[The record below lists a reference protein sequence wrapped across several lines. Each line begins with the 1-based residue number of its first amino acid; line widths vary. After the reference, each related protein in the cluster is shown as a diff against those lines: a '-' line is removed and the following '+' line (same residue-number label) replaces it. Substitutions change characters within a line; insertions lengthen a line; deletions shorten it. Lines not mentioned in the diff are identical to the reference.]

1 MASGPIMK
9 KAGSDEAS
17 PESVTSESGS
27 EERLPPGSNSIKE
40 NGGDTSIRS
49 NSNGGDRFEY
59 SGWVYHLGVNSIGH
73 EYCHFRFLLIR
84 GKYVEMY
91 KRDPSENPGMAE
103 VPCQVFYCK
112 AWPGLWNKR
121 LLWLRPDV
129 CCYAT
134 SYGRSFSLTAIKKP
148 IRRGV
153 IGHTLMVEE
162 LGRRKVNHGDVYVLR
177 FSNRLDETKKGELLI
192 LNKSFDCCKIA
203 CATAGDARKWMEAFD
218 HAKQQGIDVL
228 PFCKEW
234 AVGQHWLSDIMN
246 YVVEYE
252 LSRGVSVRNKLNMED
267 EINLEGHRPRV
278 RRYAHGLKKL
288 VKIGQGPEML
298 LRKASS
304 LGDRR
309 LDAYFDAD
317 GGDVVQAHEWRCVR
331 TINGVRIFEDVASS
345 KSGKGILVK
354 AVGVVD
360 ASADTVFEEVL
371 STDRHRRYEWD
382 TLTGDLELVDYVN
395 GHYDVVYGTFDPRY
409 LTWWKTKRDFVFSR
423 QWFRGQDGTY
433 TILQFP
439 SVHKKQPPRSGY
451 TRTKINPS
459 TWEISNLSTSSSLN
473 TGRCLVTQTLEI
485 NLKGWFKWRN
495 KSSQKFEKTV
505 PYALLSQVSGLKEY
519 VGANPA
525 ITSESSTTII
535 QSKVSDLSGSNSEFE
550 DAEAADEFYDAIGD
564 DSSSDDEDSDNEI
577 EVNKDKKIKLKNISW
592 AIAGLTLKRAS
603 AQESNVLNSS
613 VPPVNL
619 DSSQFHG
626 SMRRAKDENDK
637 NCWSTPDGSG
647 FMIRGKTYLKDS
659 MKVKGGEPLLKLI
672 AVDWF
677 KVEDCVT
684 KVALH
689 PKSLVQ
695 SDAGKKLPF
704 ILVINLEVPAKPNYS
719 LVLYYAADRPV
730 NKKSLL
736 GKFIDGTDMF
746 RDSRFKL
753 IPSIA
758 EGYWMV
764 KRAVGT
770 KACLL
775 GKAVTC
781 NYLRQDNFLEIDVDI
796 GSSSVARGVISLVLG
811 YVTSI
816 VVDLAI
822 VIEAREEAELPEYIL
837 GTVRLNRVELDSA
850 VALEV

>member
-1 MASGPIMK
+1 MASGPLTNK
-9 KAGSDEAS
+9 VDSKGASQETLGVAS
-17 PESVTSESGS
+17 PEKLSPSCE
-27 EERLPPGSNSIKE
+27 E
-40 NGGDTSIRS
+40 NGGSTSIRS
-49 NSNGGDRFEY
+49 NTDGSERLEF

-91 KRDPSENPGMAE
+91 KRDPHENPG
-103 VPCQVFYCK
+103 
-112 AWPGLWNKR
+112 
-121 LLWLRPDV
+121 
-129 CCYAT
+129 
-134 SYGRSFSLTAIKKP
+134 IKP

-153 IGHTLMVEE
+153 VGHTLMVEE

-177 FSNRLDETKKGELLI
+177 FYNRLDETKKGE
-192 LNKSFDCCKIA
+192 IA

-218 HAKQQGIDVL
+218 HAKQQ
-228 PFCKEW
+228 
-234 AVGQHWLSDIMN
+234 
-246 YVVEYE
+246 VEYE
-252 LSRGVSVRNKLNMED
+252 LSRGGGVRNKLNMED
-267 EINLEGHRPRV
+267 EIDLEGHRPRV
-278 RRYAHGLKKL
+278 RRYAHGLKRL

-304 LGDRR
+304 LGAENR
-309 LDAYFDAD
+309 LEAYFDAE
-317 GGDVVQAHEWRCVR
+317 GGDVVEAHEWRCVR
-331 TINGVRIFEDVASS
+331 TVNGVRIFEDVASS
-345 KSGKGILVK
+345 KNGKGILVK
-354 AVGVVD
+354 AVGVVE

-382 TLTGDLELVDYVN
+382 SLTGDLELIDSLN
-395 GHYDVVYGTFDPRY
+395 GHYDVVYGIFDPRY
-409 LTWWKTKRDFVFSR
+409 LTWWKSKRDFVFSR

-433 TILQFP
+433 TILQVP
-439 SVHKKQPPRSGY
+439 SVHKKRPPRSGY
-451 TRTKINPS
+451 ARTKINPS
-459 TWEISNLSTSSSLN
+459 TWEISNLSTSSSSN
-473 TGRCLVTQTLEI
+473 SARCLVTQTIEI

-495 KSSQKFEKTV
+495 KNSQEFEKTV

-519 VGANPA
+519 IEASPA
-525 ITSESSTTII
+525 IKSESSTSIL
-535 QSKVSDLSGSNSEFE
+535 QSKGSDLSGPLSEFE
-550 DAEAADEFYDAIGD
+550 DSETVDEFYDAIAD
-564 DSSSDDEDSDNEI
+564 DSSSSDDDSDSEI
-577 EVNKDKKIKLKNISW
+577 EVNKTKKIKLKNVSW
-592 AIAGLTLKRAS
+592 AIASLALKRAS
-603 AQESNVLNSS
+603 ELEPNELNSS
-613 VPPVNL
+613 VSPVSL
-619 DSSQFHG
+619 DPNQFHG
-626 SMRRAKDENDK
+626 SMKRAKDDTDK
-637 NCWSTPDGSG
+637 NCWSSPDGSG

-684 KVALH
+684 RVALH

-695 SDAGKKLPF
+695 SDAGKNLPF

-730 NKKSLL
+730 NKNSLL

-753 IPSIA
+753 IPSIV

-796 GSSSVARGVISLVLG
+796 GSSSVARGVIGLVLG

-822 VIEAREEAELPEYIL
+822 VIEAKEASELPEYIL
-837 GTVRLNRVELDSA
+837 GTVRLNRVQLDSA
-850 VALEV
+850 VPLEV